1 MYDTF
6 RLTGLKPVEPRYV
19 APHSLEAGAT
29 ASPDGFAGLLHPDNP
44 MLWFGL
50 ILAVTAG
57 LIGGA
62 GGVRVGKTKASIH
75 IGKE

>member
-1 MYDTF
+1 
-6 RLTGLKPVEPRYV
+6 
-19 APHSLEAGAT
+19 
-29 ASPDGFAGLLHPDNP
+29 
-44 MLWFGL
+44 
-50 ILAVTAG
+50 VTAG